1 MAVTP
6 VWLIIAVV
14 LTAALIA
21 ATPPVAGI
29 GLLTYTA
36 IFAQLGIPRQALTMA
51 MVADITLGFAVSAL
65 NLAMLQLE
73 LVNEAAKVDLLD
85 RNILRK
91 VR

>member
-1 MAVTP
+1 
-6 VWLIIAVV
+6 
-14 LTAALIA
+14 
-21 ATPPVAGI
+21 
-29 GLLTYTA
+29 
-36 IFAQLGIPRQALTMA
+36 